1 MAHGGARSGA
11 GRKAGS
17 ASTKTREIADKA
29 AEEGITPL
37 EYMLTIL
44 RDETKD
50 IAARFEAAKHA
61 APYIHPKLS
70 SIEAS
75 GPGGTPLNQVTLF
88 QLPDNG
94 RGAA

>member
-1 MAHGGARSGA
+1 MAHGGARNGA
-11 GRKAGS
+11 GRKPS
-17 ASTKTREIADKA
+17 SLTLKTREIAAKA
-29 AEEGITPL
+29 SETGLTPL
-37 EYMLTIL
+37 EFMLEIL
-44 RDETKD
+44 RDETQEK
-50 IAARFEAAKHA
+50 AARFEAAKHA

-75 GPGGTPLNQVTLF
+75 GPGGAPLSQVTFF